1 MIRKY
6 QPSGML
12 KYPRNNKLIDY
23 SIIHRFVDSSVS
35 VRNEVAYRIKMN
47 VNDIL
52 KTIGKVDEVIYK
64 AL

>member
-1 MIRKY
+1 
-6 QPSGML
+6 ML

-35 VRNEVAYRIKMN
+35 VRNEVASRIKMN